1 MNKSLD
7 KKKNR
12 RILWVSA
19 GMAAALLLLV
29 LLNLI
34 LGSVKIDITDLKCL
48 FGGETGETTKR
59 ILLELRLPRALMAL
73 LLGGALALSG
83 LLLQTFFENPIAGPF
98 VLGISSGAKL
108 AVALSLTLVLKLGG
122 HMSSLMMILASFAGA
137 MITLG
142 LILLVSRR
150 LPRGASLLVAG
161 IMIGYICSAV
171 TDLVINLAEDSNV
184 VSLHSWSLGSF
195 SGLTWSHVRIT
206 SLIVIPLFIGTIF
219 LAKPMQ
225 AFFLGEAVA
234 VSLGV
239 NVKRFRLLLVLTA
252 SLLAAAVT
260 AFAGPISF
268 VGIAVP
274 FLIRR
279 LLRTEQTKVTIPFT
293 FLGGGIFCLLADLL
307 ARNLLA
313 PTELSISVVTSILGA
328 PVVIVML
335 ILMQRRRS
343 AP

>member
-1 MNKSLD
+1 MTTD
-7 KKKNR
+7 R
-12 RILWVSA
+12 RKRIILVTT
-19 GMAAALLLLV
+19 GLAAALLVLV
-29 LLNLI
+29 VLNLL
-34 LGSVKIDITDLKCL
+34 LGSAKISFSDLKCL
-48 FGGETGETTKR
+48 FGGEADETAKQ
-59 ILLELRLPRALMAL
+59 ILLDLRLPRVLMAL

-83 LLLQTFFENPIAGPF
+83 LLLQTFFENPIAGPY

-108 AVALSLTLVLKLGG
+108 AVALSLTLVLKMGG
-122 HMSSLMMILASFAGA
+122 HMSSLFMILASFVGA
-137 MITLG
+137 MVTLF

-171 TDLVINLAEDSNV
+171 TDLVINLAEDTNV

-195 SGLTWSHVRIT
+195 SGLTWSHVRIAAAII
-206 SLIVIPLFIGTIF
+206 LPLFACTVF

-234 VSLGV
+234 ASLGV
-239 NVKRFRLLLVLTA
+239 NVRRFRIVLILVA
-252 SLLAAAVT
+252 SLLAATVT
-260 AFAGPISF
+260 AFAGPVSF

-279 LLRTEQTKVTIPFT
+279 LLGTEQTRVTVPVT
-293 FLGGGIFCLLADLL
+293 FFGGGVFCLLADLL

-313 PTELSISVVTSILGA
+313 PTELSISVVTSVLGA
-328 PVVIVML
+328 PVVIIML
-335 ILMQRRRS
+335 ILVQKRKNV
-343 AP
+343 

>member
-1 MNKSLD
+1 MKKS
-7 KKKNR
+7 R
-12 RILWVSA
+12 RIRYVTA
-19 GMAAALLLLV
+19 GLIAALLLLV
-29 LLNLI
+29 LLNLL
-34 LGSVKIDITDLKCL
+34 LGSVKLSFADLKCL
-48 FGGETGETTKR
+48 FGGETEETAKR
-59 ILLELRLPRALMAL
+59 ILLDLRLPRVLMAL
-73 LLGGALALSG
+73 ILGGALALSG

-108 AVALSLTLVLKLGG
+108 VVALSLTLVLKLGG
-122 HMSSLMMILASFAGA
+122 HMSSVFMILASFAGA
-137 MITLG
+137 MITLL

-161 IMIGYICSAV
+161 IMIGYICSAI

-195 SGLTWSHVRIT
+195 SGLTWSHVRI
-206 SLIVIPLFIGTIF
+206 SAIIILPLFVGTLF

-225 AFFLGEAVA
+225 AFFLGETVA
-234 VSLGV
+234 ASLGV
-239 NVKRFRLLLVLTA
+239 NVKRFRIALILIA
-252 SLLAAAVT
+252 SLLAATVT

-279 LLRTEQTKVTIPFT
+279 LLGTEQTKITVPLT
-293 FLGGGIFCLLADLL
+293 FFGGGVFCLFADLL

-335 ILMQRRRS
+335 ILAQRRKAGDS
-343 AP
+343 I

>member
-1 MNKSLD
+1 MNRGK
-7 KKKNR
+7 R
-12 RILWVSA
+12 RVIMVTA
-19 GMAAALLLLV
+19 GLFTALLLLV

-34 LGSVKIDITDLKCL
+34 LGSVRISFGDLGCL
-48 FGGETGETTKR
+48 FGGEAEETVKR
-59 ILLELRLPRALMAL
+59 ILLELRLPRILMAL

-108 AVALSLTLVLKLGG
+108 AVALSLTIVLKLGG
-122 HMSSLMMILASFAGA
+122 HMSSFFMILASFLGA
-137 MITLG
+137 LLTLS

-161 IMIGYICSAV
+161 IMVGYICSAV
-171 TDLVINLAEDSNV
+171 TDLVINLAEDTNV

-195 SGLTWSHVRIT
+195 SGLTWTHVRIT
-206 SLIVIPLFIGTIF
+206 AVIILPLFAGTLF

-234 VSLGV
+234 SSLGV
-239 NVKRFRLLLVLTA
+239 NVRRFRLALILIA
-252 SLLAAAVT
+252 SLLAATVT

-279 LLRTEQTKVTIPFT
+279 LLGTEQTRITIPVT
-293 FLGGGIFCLLADLL
+293 FFGGGVFCLLADLL

-335 ILMQRRRS
+335 ILMQRRK
-343 AP
+343 AGGAA